1 MSFTKLAQR
10 DGPGLGYDVVLRND
24 SNEDLFANA
33 VEISGARALE
43 IHGAGA
49 VLERAVYD
57 VVLDSSVAEGSRPT
71 LDGTA
76 YEALSPDFGAKCTG
90 QFTYEI
96 STRDTQKSWKYSF
109 CMPIMCRIPPK
120 DRVVLRILF
129 RRNSRS
135 LVERTTEGSSGGFQE
150 PGIVKLDRH
159 SLSVKLENGE
169 ALSYTVDDG
178 FLRLIVQRD
187 KLPENMQRLLLFAAR
202 AIECAE
208 EYQAIA
214 NQRTGSERSKYL
226 GFALS
231 EYQRAQMVLTMPPPR
246 LPGCP
251 AIS

>member
-49 VLERAVYD
+49 VLER
-57 VVLDSSVAEGSRPT
+57 
-71 LDGTA
+71 A

-178 FLRLIVQRD
+178 FLRLIVERD